1 MEKIFKG
8 RIIDNEGSDKWY
20 EFSLFDIQWSDH
32 DSIRV
37 KVNVKI
43 NSKSSLDSFIY
54 ILKDTISQ
62 YTGIKDSEG
71 NRIFEGDEF
80 DCDGIC
86 AFKDGAFR
94 YVTEKNNKSLTAGC
108 LNLKL
113 KLTGHNINDGG
124 E

>member
-1 MEKIFKG
+1 MEKIFKAK
-8 RIIDNEGSDKWY
+8 RLDNGEWHA
-20 EFSLFDIQWSDH
+20 FNMFDIEWSD
-32 DSIRV
+32 DDCFRV
-37 KVNVKI
+37 KVFLKLPNG
-43 NSKSSLDSFIY
+43 NERDSFVFVS
-54 ILKDTISQ
+54 KDTICQ
-62 YTGIKDSEG
+62 YTGINDSEG

-113 KLTGHNINDGG
+113 KLTGNNIHDN
-124 E
+124 

>member
-1 MEKIFKG
+1 MEKIFKAK
-8 RIIDNEGSDKWY
+8 RLDNGEWHVFNMFEMASTMLVDP
-20 EFSLFDIQWSDH
+20 
-32 DSIRV
+32 
-37 KVNVKI
+37 
-43 NSKSSLDSFIY
+43 SKAFISAKGVAVLDR
-54 ILKDTISQ
+54 DTICQ
-62 YTGIKDSEG
+62 YTGINDSEG

-113 KLTGHNINDGG
+113 KLTGRNIHDN
-124 E
+124 